1 MEQQLLSLAQARR
14 KYIIAVLPQGSN
26 RSRFG
31 DLSTQSGAYLKEVFA
46 RLIADGH
53 LPNGTY
59 PGNGTISGTAAAAW
73 LRAPRSRSAGHMA
86 DARICCFSTRL
97 ILNVSRKFQEERK
110 RERQFNADGSPKMT
124 CKRCAS
130 NEYGRVSKWVTDRI
144 KYDAKI
150 EVSQKSLK
158 EFGTKFRGF
167 THAPVDPKESTCARD
182 PIGS

>member
-1 MEQQLLSLAQARR
+1 MAASTAVEERGAHGGRQDLLLFDAI
-14 KYIIAVLPQGSN
+14 KPKCVE
-26 RSRFG
+26 
-31 DLSTQSGAYLKEVFA
+31 EV
-46 RLIADGH
+46 
-53 LPNGTY
+53 
-59 PGNGTISGTAAAAW
+59 
-73 LRAPRSRSAGHMA
+73 
-86 DARICCFSTRL
+86 
-97 ILNVSRKFQEERK
+97 QEERK
-110 RERQFNADGSPKMT
+110 RKRQFNADGSPKMT